1 MKNIVKLFS
10 QSVFFLLPF
19 PPTHSLERGSPFIG
33 QVGLGRLIT
42 GMDRGVQGMCVNERR
57 KVTVPPHLAYG
68 SLGAGIHLP
77 THISKTIVKTNQK
90 CALIRRL
97 ASSVS

>member
-1 MKNIVKLFS
+1 MYENFVKLFNHY
-10 QSVFFLLPF
+10 VFFLYHSLP
-19 PPTHSLERGSPFIG
+19 PHSLERGNPFIG

-68 SLGAGIHLP
+68 SLGTGIRLCTHL
-77 THISKTIVKTNQK
+77 SNTIVKTNQK
-90 CALIRRL
+90 
-97 ASSVS
+97 